1 MAIGTSVPP
10 RAYTREILTTAFN
23 WLQSQPDSVRTQA
36 TTPDALVGLYMKSQ
50 RGSAFA
56 AAQPGFDAEAP
67 ASSQAF
73 MSDLKNLAEGLKE
86 FDDSRGP
93 RAITPPATSRANHGS
108 SPTYPQ
114 APLQTSLQTSLQAPL
129 QTSLQTQ
136 SSSMYA
142 VMPPNSLQKQLPLDD
157 GELSMARS
165 DRSEPAQTYAKASAQ
180 TFAQAARDQAQA
192 AHAQAKVAQAQAVA
206 HAQAYAAAR
215 AQEESAQAP
224 SINGE
229 ESARTSA
236 SASAE
241 SNSTSD
247 LNARSRQMLRDV
259 QFAMNLSSET
269 ETLNAMIA
277 IAYKTLQP
285 ILI

>member
-108 SPTYPQ
+108 SPTYP
-114 APLQTSLQTSLQAPL
+114 QAPL